1 MPVTVLVHVMGEDP
15 FLAEVDE
22 LPQPTDQAVS
32 FTNPR
37 KRDGKS
43 LHYVAPETVSVIFPW
58 HRISFVEVMPSEETR
73 GEIDL
78 FFRE

>member
-15 FLAEVDE
+15 FLAEIDE
-22 LPQPTDQAVS
+22 LPEPTDQAIS
-32 FTNPR
+32 FSNPR

-43 LHYVAPETVSVIFPW
+43 LHYVAPETISVIFPW
-58 HRISFVEVMPSEETR
+58 HRINFVEVMPSEETR